1 LIILKKCLLFWILAF
16 LFNMNFISCKK
27 DESHISYEELF
38 DIYDILDSTEIG
50 EQSIQGSAI
59 YGNYLIQ
66 FFNRGYLAIIDLE
79 NETLIKKLLV
89 PNTSSGYHANNVN
102 FSNYWIDGNTDFP
115 LLYVSECYGSHRVFV
130 YSLSY
135 EGITLIQTI
144 SFNGSGYESSNRY
157 DWFLD
162 NENDLIYTLGNTE
175 NHDTADSN
183 KILITCFKLPSPEEG
198 DVILNNEDVIDSFYN
213 NDIYIYQGSF
223 VISSKV
229 YCLFGIINPIGY
241 TIIDLIN
248 QKTTLIVNME
258 SDFKDEPEGIS
269 RDNEGLVIVFYT
281 GKVRRFKY

>member
-1 LIILKKCLLFWILAF
+1 MSLVFWILAY
-16 LFNMNFISCKK
+16 LFNMSFISCKK
-27 DESHISYEELF
+27 DESHIYYEELI
-38 DIYDILDSTEIG
+38 DIYDILDRTEIG

-79 NETLIKKLLV
+79 NETVIETLLV

-102 FSNYWIDGNTDFP
+102 FSNYWMDGNTDFP

-130 YSLSY
+130 YSLSF
-135 EGITLIQTI
+135 EGIALIQTI

-162 NENDLIYTLGNTE
+162 NENNLIYTLGNTE
-175 NHDTADSN
+175 NHDTVEN
-183 KILITCFKLPSPEEG
+183 NRILITGFELPSPEEG
-198 DVILNNEDVIDSFYN
+198 DVILSDEDVIDSFYN
-213 NDIYIYQGSF
+213 KDIYIYQGSF

-241 TIIDLIN
+241 TVIDLN
-248 QKTTLIVNME
+248 TQKTSLIVNME
-258 SDFKDEPEGIS
+258 SDFIDEPEGIS